1 MLMDGIRPKS
11 KEMQARAF
19 KSIPLGVNSN
29 FRYWGIDIT
38 PYVDKAKGAYLWDV
52 DGNRYID
59 YRMAFGPIILGHAYD
74 EVNAKVHEEI
84 DRAVLCAM
92 TNELELELA
101 EMIIDMCPCVEMVRL
116 ACSGTEATMHALRVA
131 RAYTGREKIIK
142 FEGMYHGFQDYTLF
156 STYAPVEAYGNIN
169 NPIAIPSSSGIP
181 KSLSDLIITLPF
193 NNFEVLDK
201 VLRRS
206 GNEIAAI
213 IAEPCLGNCAA
224 IEPIPGFLEFIRE
237 KCTEYGIVFILD
249 EVKTGF
255 RIARGGA
262 QEFYHI
268 KPDMATYAKALG
280 NGFPIAAFGG
290 KKDIM
295 SIIGKGVAQ
304 GGTYNNNKSGVAA
317 AVATLKLLKE
327 KPILETIETRGK
339 KLMQG
344 LKDIFE
350 DAGIPVS
357 VHGYPAMLSFA
368 VGTENV
374 TGQRDWQGTER
385 EYYLRLA
392 EYAIDRGVM
401 PDYDPREPWFLCY
414 SHSEEDINLTL
425 NVMAD
430 AVKHVKR

>member
-1 MLMDGIRPKS
+1 MMNITRSKS

-29 FRYWGIDIT
+29 FRYWGKDIT
-38 PYVDKAKGAYLWDV
+38 PYVDRAKGAYLWDV
-52 DGNRYID
+52 DGNKYID

-84 DRAVLCAM
+84 DRGVACAM

-101 EMIIDMCPCVEMVRL
+101 EMIIDLCPCVDMVRL

-156 STYAPVEAYGNIN
+156 STYAPAEAYGNIN
-169 NPIAIPSSSGIP
+169 NPIPIPSSSGIP
-181 KSLSDLIITLPF
+181 KSINELIITLPF
-193 NNFEVLDK
+193 NNFDVLDNC
-201 VLRRS
+201 LRRR
-206 GNEIAAI
+206 GADIAAI
-213 IAEPCLGNCAA
+213 ITEPCLGNCAA

-268 KPDMATYAKALG
+268 KPDLATYAKALG

-290 KKDIM
+290 KQDIM
-295 SIIGKGVAQ
+295 SIIGEGVAQ
-304 GGTYNNNKSGVAA
+304 GGTYNNNKPGVAA
-317 AVATLKLLKE
+317 AVATLKILKDN
-327 KPILETIETRGK
+327 PILETIEARGK

-344 LKDIFE
+344 LKEIFTN
-350 DAGIPVS
+350 AGIPVS

-368 VGTENV
+368 VGIEKV
-374 TGQRDWQGTER
+374 TGQRDWQNTER
-385 EYYLRLA
+385 EYYLRLV
-392 EYAIDRGVM
+392 EYAMDRGVM
-401 PDYDPREPWFLCY
+401 PDHDPREPWFLCF
-414 SHSEEDINLTL
+414 SHTDDDINLTL
-425 NVMAD
+425 DVMTD
-430 AVKHVKR
+430 AVKNVKR

>member
-1 MLMDGIRPKS
+1 MGIIRPKS
-11 KEMQARAF
+11 KELQNRAF
-19 KSIPLGVNSN
+19 QSIPLGVNSN
-29 FRYWGIDIT
+29 FRFWGEDIT
-38 PYVDKAKGAYLWDV
+38 PYVDKAKGAYLWDA

-59 YRMAFGPIILGHAYD
+59 YRLAFGPIILGHAYD

-131 RAYTGREKIIK
+131 RAYTGREKVIK

-156 STYAPVEAYGNIN
+156 STYAPAEAYGNIN

-181 KSLSDLIITLPF
+181 KSLNELIITLPF
-193 NNFEVLDK
+193 NNFDILDK
-201 VLRRS
+201 VLRRV
-206 GNEIAAI
+206 GYDVAAI
-213 IAEPCLGNCAA
+213 ISEPCLGNCAA

-262 QEFYHI
+262 QEYYHI
-268 KPDMATYAKALG
+268 KPDMATYAKAIG

-290 KKDIM
+290 KKEIM
-295 SIIGKGVAQ
+295 GIIGKGVAQ
-304 GGTYNNNKSGVAA
+304 GGTYNNNKPGVAA

-327 KPILETIETRGK
+327 KPILDVIGARGK

-344 LKDIFE
+344 LKDIFVE
-350 DAGIPVS
+350 ADIPVS

-368 VGTENV
+368 VGTQKV
-374 TGQRDWQGTER
+374 TGQRDWQETER
-385 EYYLRLA
+385 DYYLRLV

-401 PDYDPREPWFLCY
+401 PDHDPREPWFLCY
-414 SHSEEDINLTL
+414 SHSDTDINETL

-430 AVKHVKR
+430 AVNNVKR